1 MEKEELEFIREM
13 LENQLKDLEYNA
25 ARTVSGLID
34 IDGYSADI
42 LDQASSH
49 TQFSAA
55 FRIRDRESKLMKKIK
70 QALDRIEEGT
80 YGICE
85 MCEEDIAIAR
95 LKARPVAMYCIKCK
109 TAMESFEKVI
119 GL

>member
-1 MEKEELEFIREM
+1 MEKEDLEFIREM
-13 LENQLKDLEYNA
+13 LENQLKDLEYKA

-85 MCEEDIAIAR
+85 ECEEEISEGR
-95 LKARPVAMYCIKCK
+95 LEARPITTLCIECK
-109 TAMESFEKVI
+109 RKQEEYERFNEY
-119 GL
+119 